1 MSKTVDERVVSMQ
14 FDNRNF
20 ENNVRTTMS
29 TLDKLKQSL
38 NLDGAAKGLD
48 AVNSSAKNCD
58 MSGISNA
65 AETVKTKFSALQVAG
80 VTALANITNSA
91 VNAGKKIVAAL
102 TIDPIKTGFQEY
114 ETQINAVQTILAN
127 TQSKGTTL
135 KDVNS
140 ALDELNT
147 YADKTIYNFTEMTR
161 NIGTFTAAGIDL
173 DTSVNAI
180 QGIANLAAVSGSTSQ
195 QASTAMYQLSQA
207 LASGTVKLMDWNS
220 VVNAGMGGQV
230 FQDALKKT
238 SKELGTGAEA
248 AIKAEGSFRE
258 SLKTG
263 WLTSEVLTETLKK
276 FTTSGANEY
285 VAEYTGLS
293 AEAVQAALDS
303 AKAQY
308 GEADAIDK
316 ASEALAKKSG
326 KSKDEI
332 KQALEFAKTAED
344 AATKVKTFSQLW
356 DTLKEAAQSGW
367 TQSWEI
373 IIGDFEEAKA
383 LLTEVSDTIGAMIQ
397 KSADAR
403 NKLLQGWKDLGGRTA
418 LIDSI
423 KNAFEGIMSIIKPI
437 KEAFREIFP
446 PVTAKQLMTFTENL
460 KSLTE
465 KMKLSADQADKVKRI
480 FKGLFS
486 IIDIG
491 KKAIT
496 ALLKPLFDLSQSKGI
511 SSLADFLLDIA
522 AAIGDFFTSIN
533 NGFDMNGIAGGL
545 SKIGSGIS
553 GFLSSAVNG
562 FKGFGKILS
571 SIGDWISKVVVK
583 IYNAFKEAFT
593 WITDNVS
600 IGDVFAGLTGGGIFI
615 ALKKFSGLLDKIKD
629 TIDNI
634 FNKKDSGEGIGD
646 KFKGILD
653 SVHDSLE
660 SFTSGIKIASLV
672 SIAIAVGILSAA
684 LSSIAKLEA
693 KDITKGL
700 LGISTLLAMLSFSF
714 RSLTKSLSKFDS
726 KGVVK
731 SGIAMIGMAI
741 AIKILSSALK
751 DIANLEFK
759 DIVKGLFGIGI
770 ALLEL
775 SGVLKLVEKSK
786 VSIKTAIVIIGIAE
800 SCKILADALIK
811 FGTMSWDEISR
822 GLIAMGGALL
832 EVSAVTAILGKAGGG
847 KSLIGAIS
855 ILIITQSL
863 NKIYESLKNF
873 GEMSWDSIG
882 RGLVAMGGA
891 LLELGAVIS
900 ILGKIGGVKSLFG
913 AFSILI
919 AVQTLNEIY
928 EALSNIGSMSWEE
941 IGKGLSGMG
950 GALLELGLVIGL
962 LGKLSGLSSMVGAVS
977 ILVVAQSLKPIGD
990 TLTQIGQLSWE
1001 EIARGLVGMGGALV
1015 ELGVVVGLLGSLT
1028 GLSGMV
1034 GAATILIAVQGLSD
1048 LADALKKFGEM
1059 SWEEIGRGLVGMG
1072 GALLELAIITGTL
1085 GTLAPLGA
1093 IIGSGSLLLAIQG
1106 LGDLADAL
1114 KKFGEMSWDE
1124 IKKGLVAMG
1133 SALGELAL
1141 GGLLNTLSILGSMS
1155 IEKMAEPL
1163 GILADSVKKWSSVT
1177 IPENLGFQLGML
1189 ADGIM
1194 AFTFGGWGASAI
1206 AEVASPL
1213 GTLADSV
1220 KKWAGVVVPENLG
1233 TQLDQ
1238 LASGVKS
1245 FTFGGLGAGAIAEV
1259 AGPLGTLANSVKR
1272 WAGVTVPE
1280 GLEEKLRSISNGVK
1294 SFTWAFAGG
1303 WSINAIVDPLGK
1315 LPDSI
1320 KKWNGISVPKGLDED
1335 LKKISNGVK
1344 SFTWA
1349 FAGGWSIDAIVNP
1362 LSRLPDSIKKWNGIT
1377 IPKDIANG
1385 LKNISSG
1392 VKSFTWAFAGGWSIG
1407 SIAEPL
1413 LTLAS
1418 AAKKLSTAKIPSDI
1432 GDKLKSLASGVK
1444 AFTGIGDISSVSG
1457 SIKSIASSASKL
1469 SGISFKSINSGLSSF
1484 VSTVKKVGG
1493 IKIDT
1498 KSLTSSIS
1506 AVASS
1511 ISKMMKTI
1519 SSTIKSGKSSITSA
1533 MKTAMSGIPQIIKSN
1548 TNTVKASAIFLTTS
1562 FAKAISSKKN
1572 SVSSAFKTLISGAS
1586 SAVKSKRSSMES
1598 AGKDLGNGLVSG
1610 INSKQ
1615 TAVYKAGYA
1624 LGQKAVQGE
1633 KDGQKSNS
1641 PSKLTIQSGKWF
1653 GEGLVIGI
1661 DKMGRAVYKAGYNV
1675 GNIAVKSLSNS
1686 ISHISDAINT
1696 DIDYQPTIRPV
1707 LDLSEV
1713 TSGAK
1718 TVNGLFNMQPSVGIL
1733 SNIRSISTMM
1743 NRQNQNGSNDDV
1755 ISAIKDLKNTIKNS
1769 SGDTYNFDGIT
1780 YDNGSEISDA
1790 VRTLVRA
1797 AKIERRT

>member
-1 MSKTVDERVVSMQ
+1 MSRTVDERVVSMQ

-20 ENNVRTTMS
+20 ESNVQTSLS
-29 TLDKLKQSL
+29 TLDKLKRSL
-38 NLDGAAKGLD
+38 NLTDAAKGLD
-48 AVNSSAKNCD
+48 AVSASAKNCD
-58 MSGISNA
+58 MSGMSNGV
-65 AETVKTKFSALQVAG
+65 ETIRAKFSALQVMG
-80 VTALANITNSA
+80 VTALGNIANTA
-91 VNAGKKIVAAL
+91 VNAGKRIVSAL

-127 TQSKGTTL
+127 TKSKGTTL
-135 KDVNS
+135 DDVND

-173 DTSVNAI
+173 KTSTNAI

-207 LASGTVKLMDWNS
+207 LATGTVKLMDWNS

-248 AIKAEGSFRE
+248 AIKAKGSFRE
-258 SLKTG
+258 SLQTG

-293 AEAVQAALDS
+293 AKAVQAALDS
-303 AKAQY
+303 AEAQY

-326 KSKDEI
+326 KNKDEI
-332 KQALEFAKTAED
+332 KRALEFAKTAED

-373 IIGDFEEAKA
+373 IVGDFEEAKA
-383 LLTEVSDTIGAMIQ
+383 LLTEVSDTIGGMIG
-397 KSADAR
+397 KSADVR

-423 KNAFEGIMSIIKPI
+423 KNAFEGVLSVVKPI

-446 PVTAKQLMTFTENL
+446 PLTAKQLMGFTENL

-465 KMKLSADQADKVKRI
+465 KMKLSSDRADKVKRT

-486 IIDIG
+486 ILDIG
-491 KKAIT
+491 KKIIV

-511 SSLADFLLDIA
+511 SNLADLFLDIA

-533 NGFDMNGIAGGL
+533 NGFDTTGIAGGL

-571 SIGDWISKVVVK
+571 SVGDWVSKVISK
-583 IYNAFKEAFT
+583 IYDVFKKTFT
-593 WITDNVS
+593 WIADNVS
-600 IGDVFAGLTGGGIFI
+600 LKDVFAGLAGGGIFI
-615 ALKKFSGLLDKIKD
+615 TLKKFGGLLDKIKD

-634 FNKKDSGEGIGD
+634 FNKKDSGEGVGD

-653 SVHDSLE
+653 SVKETLQ

-684 LSSIAKLEA
+684 LSSIAKLDV
-693 KDITKGL
+693 KDISKGL
-700 LGISTLLAMLSFSF
+700 FGIGSLLAMLSISF
-714 RSLTKSLSKFDS
+714 KSLTKSLTKFDS

-731 SGIAMIGMAI
+731 SGIAMIAMSI
-741 AIKILSSALK
+741 AIKIIASALE
-751 DIANLEFK
+751 DIGKLQFK
-759 DIVKGLFGIGI
+759 DILKSVFAMGIV
-770 ALLEL
+770 LLEL
-775 SGVLKLVEKSK
+775 SATLKLVEKSK
-786 VSIKTAIVIIGIAE
+786 VSLKTTVAILAISE
-800 SCKILADALIK
+800 SCKILADALKK
-811 FGTMSWDEISR
+811 FGEMSWEEIGR
-822 GLIAMGGALL
+822 GLSAMGGALL
-832 EVSAVTAILGKAGGG
+832 EVSAVIAILNKFGGG
-847 KSLIGAIS
+847 KSLSSSVS
-855 ILIITQSL
+855 ILILVKSL
-863 NKIYESLKNF
+863 DDIANSLKKF
-873 GEMSWDSIG
+873 GEMSWDEIR
-882 RGLVAMGGA
+882 RGLSAMRGA
-891 LLELGAVIS
+891 LTELSAVVTIVGKLAGFSSIEAAIS
-900 ILGKIGGVKSLFG
+900 IVILTKALEPICDALY
-913 AFSILI
+913 SI
-919 AVQTLNEIY
+919 
-928 EALSNIGSMSWEE
+928 AL
-941 IGKGLSGMG
+941 
-950 GALLELGLVIGL
+950 
-962 LGKLSGLSSMVGAVS
+962 
-977 ILVVAQSLKPIGD
+977 
-990 TLTQIGQLSWE
+990 LSWE

-1015 ELGVVVGLLGSLT
+1015 ELGVITGLLGKLAGFSGLLGAVTILIVAQALKPIGDALTQIGQLSWDQIAKSLVGMGVALVELGVVT
-1028 GLSGMV
+1028 GLLGTFAPGAILGAVTILIVAQALKPIGDALTQIGQLSWDEIARGLVGMG
-1034 GAATILIAVQGLSD
+1034 GALTEIAVITGLLGNLGGLGAMIGAGSILIAVQGLGD
-1048 LADALKKFGEM
+1048 IADALKKFGEM
-1059 SWEEIGRGLVGMG
+1059 SWEEIGRGL
-1072 GALLELAIITGTL
+1072 
-1085 GTLAPLGA
+1085 
-1093 IIGSGSLLLAIQG
+1093 S
-1106 LGDLADAL
+1106 
-1114 KKFGEMSWDE
+1114 
-1124 IKKGLVAMG
+1124 AMG
-1133 SALGELAL
+1133 AALGEIAL
-1141 GGLLNTLSILGSMS
+1141 GGLLNTLSILGSVS
-1155 IEKMAEPL
+1155 ITNMAEPL

-1177 IPENLGFQLGML
+1177 IPENLGLQLGLL

-1194 AFTFGGWGASAI
+1194 CFTFGGWGASAI
-1206 AEVASPL
+1206 AEVATPL
-1213 GTLADSV
+1213 GILADSV
-1220 KKWAGVVVPENLG
+1220 RKWAGVVVPENLG

-1245 FTFGGLGAGAIAEV
+1245 FTFGGLGFGAISEV
-1259 AGPLGTLANSVKR
+1259 AAPLGTLADSVKK
-1272 WAGVTVPE
+1272 WSGVVVPE
-1280 GLEEKLRSISNGVK
+1280 GLDGKLKSISDGVK

-1320 KKWNGISVPKGLDED
+1320 KKWNGITVPEGIDEQ
-1335 LKKISNGVK
+1335 LKRISNGVK

-1349 FAGGWSIDAIVNP
+1349 FAGGWSLGAIVEP
-1362 LSRLPDSIKKWNGIT
+1362 LSKLPDSLKKWNGIT
-1377 IPKDIANG
+1377 VPENIATG

-1407 SIAEPL
+1407 TIVGPL
-1413 LTLAS
+1413 GNLAKATKTLCS
-1418 AAKKLSTAKIPSDI
+1418 VKIPSDI
-1432 GDKLKSLASGVK
+1432 GDKLKSIANGVK
-1444 AFTGIGDISSVSG
+1444 AFTGIGDISAVSG
-1457 SIKSIASSASKL
+1457 SIKSIASSVSKL
-1469 SGISFKSINSGLSSF
+1469 SGISFESVNSGLNSF
-1484 VSTVKKVGG
+1484 VSTIKKFGG
-1493 IKIDT
+1493 VKIDVR
-1498 KSLTSSIS
+1498 SLTSSIS
-1506 AVASS
+1506 AITSA
-1511 ISKMMKTI
+1511 ISKMMKTV
-1519 SSTIKSGKSSITSA
+1519 SSIIKSGKSSITSA
-1533 MKTAMSGIPQIIKSN
+1533 MKTAMSGIPQVIKSN
-1548 TNTVKASAIFLTTS
+1548 TNTIKSSASTLTSS
-1562 FAKAISSKKN
+1562 FAKAISGKKN
-1572 SVSSAFKTLISGAS
+1572 SVSSAFKTLISGAAN
-1586 SAVKSKRSSMES
+1586 AVKSKKSSMES
-1598 AGKDLGNGLVSG
+1598 AGKDLGSGLVAG

-1615 TAVYKAGYA
+1615 TAVYNAAYK

-1661 DKMGRAVYKAGYNV
+1661 DKMGRAVYRAGYNV

-1686 ISHISDAINT
+1686 ISRISDTINS
-1696 DIDYQPTIRPV
+1696 DLDYQPTIRPV

-1733 SNIRSISTMM
+1733 SNVGSISTMM
-1743 NRQNQNGSNDDV
+1743 NRRNQNGTNNDV
-1755 ISAIKDLKNTIKNS
+1755 ISAIQDLKKTIGKT
-1769 SGDTYNFDGIT
+1769 SGDTYNVNGVT
-1780 YDNGSEISDA
+1780 YDDGSNIADA
-1790 VRTLVRA
+1790 VKSIVRA
-1797 AKIERRT
+1797 ARVERRV